1 MGKNILNRFLTVIA
15 VLLTLSSVQAQ
26 TVSVSGKYVYHDASQ
41 TPLSNVQVSVVDN
54 HNQIISTTV
63 TNSEGIYLFPSIPYG
78 DYTIKASSSQPSS
91 GYTMKDC
98 FTLLLYL
105 SGYNT
110 LNSIQ
115 KLAADV
121 DNNNIIDR
129 ADLNLMIAKWL
140 NPSTKFPAG
149 DWKFEQVHF
158 TAKSGKMMSEQSF
171 LGPDIPIPPSS
182 GTQSGDLGS
191 VMIPGN
197 KPATAIAATFTNFS
211 GILNTTV
218 ELPVKLNAGTPV
230 STLGLTI
237 ECPANFKI
245 EQVVPSIQGLTV
257 NMEGNLIRA
266 TWIDPNIK
274 LLDIADNTTLFVI
287 KGKVTNN
294 TEAAFSLGENSQLI
308 SKSGEVINAAKIELP
323 RLAIQQNETFAFAL
337 KGNFPNPFNASTK
350 IVYSLP
356 SAGNVE
362 MKIFNIQGQLVATPI
377 KGYQDAGIKELPF
390 DGNNLR
396 SGVYFCTISLK
407 GDKNFNA
414 TSRMVVAR

>member
-1 MGKNILNRFLTVIA
+1 MGKNLLNGLMTVI
-15 VLLTLSSVQAQ
+15 VTLLTLSAIQAQ
-26 TVSVSGKYVYHDASQ
+26 TVSVSGKYIYPNASQ
-41 TPLSNVQVSVVDN
+41 TPLSNVQVALVDKN
-54 HNQIISTTV
+54 NQVISTTV
-63 TNSEGIYLFPSIPYG
+63 TNSEGIYLFPSVPLG
-78 DYTIKASSSQPSS
+78 DYTIKASSNQPTN

-110 LNSIQ
+110 LSNIQ

-121 DNNNIIDR
+121 DNNNIINQ

-140 NPSTKFPAG
+140 NPSVKFPAG
-149 DWKFEQVHF
+149 DWKFEEVHF
-158 TAKSGKMMSEQSF
+158 TAKSGKSMSTDVP
-171 LGPDIPIPPSS
+171 LPPSN
-182 GTQSGDLGS
+182 GTSSGDLGS
-191 VMIPGN
+191 VFSPGN
-197 KPATAIAATFTNFS
+197 KPVAAISSTLINS
-211 GILNTTV
+211 SVISNTTI
-218 ELPVKLNAGTPV
+218 ELPVKLSAGTPV

-237 ECPANFKI
+237 ECPSNFKI
-245 EQVVPSIQGLTV
+245 EQIVPSIQGLNV
-257 NMEGNLIRA
+257 NLEGNLIRA

-274 LLDIADNTTLFVI
+274 LLDVTSNTTLFVI
-287 KGKVTNN
+287 KGKVINN
-294 TEAAFSLGENSQLI
+294 NEATFSLNENSQLI

-337 KGNFPNPFNASTK
+337 KGNFPNPFNTTTK

-356 SAGNVE
+356 SSGNVE

>member
-1 MGKNILNRFLTVIA
+1 MMGKNILNGFMTVIA
-15 VLLTLSSVQAQ
+15 VLFTLSTVQAQ
-26 TVSVSGKYVYHDASQ
+26 TVSVSGKYIYHDASQ

-54 HNQIISTTV
+54 HNQVISTTI
-63 TNSEGIYLFPSIPYG
+63 TNNEGIYLFPSIPYG
-78 DYTIKASSSQPSS
+78 DYTIKASSSQPSN

-110 LNSIQ
+110 LTSIQ

-140 NPSTKFPAG
+140 NPSVKFPAG
-149 DWKFEQVHF
+149 DWKFETAHF
-158 TAKSGKMMSEQSF
+158 TANSGKGMAQ
-171 LGPDIPIPPSS
+171 DIPIPPSS
-182 GTQSGDLGS
+182 GTTSGDLGS
-191 VMIPGN
+191 VFSPGN
-197 KPATAIAATFTNFS
+197 KPAVAISSTLINS
-211 GILNTTV
+211 SVSSNTSI
-218 ELPVKLNAGTPV
+218 ELPVKVSAGTPV

-237 ECPANFKI
+237 ECPLNFKI
-245 EQVVPSIQGLTV
+245 EQITPSIQGLTV
-257 NMEGNLIRA
+257 DMEGNLIRA

-274 LLDIADNTTLFVI
+274 LLDITDNTTLFVI

-308 SKSGEVINAAKIELP
+308 SKSGEVINTAKIELP
-323 RLAIQQNETFAFAL
+323 RLATQQNETFAFAL
-337 KGNFPNPFNASTK
+337 KGNFPNPFNTSTK